1 MRYTLT
7 VNNTTQKVINLLNQL
22 RETGEVII
30 EEQIVAYSPHGT
42 PLTLKQY
49 NNEIE
54 KGLEDIKKG
63 RTFTSEELTKR
74 IKSWKK

>member
-30 EEQIVAYSPHGT
+30 EEQVVAYSPNGT
-42 PLTLKQY
+42 PLTMAQY

-63 RTFTSEELTKR
+63 RTVTSEELTKK
-74 IKSWKK
+74 IKSWTK

>member
-30 EEQIVAYSPHGT
+30 EEQVVAYSPNGT
-42 PLTLKQY
+42 PLTMTQY

-63 RTFTSEELTKR
+63 RTVTSEELTKK
-74 IKSWKK
+74 IKSWTK